1 MLSKTSWIAV
11 GLVLLISGMRVNGKI
26 LLMEIFHI
34 LSGVPESL
42 TIMVAMR
49 IVLFNFKIRD
59 GMMQIV
65 EINGLSSANQMPVQ

>member
-1 MLSKTSWIAV
+1 
-11 GLVLLISGMRVNGKI
+11 MRVNGKL